1 MIYKTYDYS
10 QKSINDIEE
19 NDICNF
25 KTISN
30 KTIGEL
36 CNEKNNN
43 LLIFPESLNKYGD
56 DIVDNIIFSIDENEL
71 KTNDLLGFIGTNDS
85 QLTISS
91 RFSKE
96 DKEDYFLHYMLQKIF
111 SINLLNLQHS
121 TSDANVFDFLAYM
134 FPFFLKR
141 ALRQGLY
148 KQYVRKNNNDANVK
162 GVINIS
168 ENIKR
173 NIPFNGKISYN
184 LREYNYNNDITQLIR
199 HTIEYI
205 NESHMRSVLSVD
217 KDTSNYISQIRQVT
231 PTFNK
236 RDQNLILNRNTKLL
250 SHPYFTE
257 YRYLQKL
264 CIQILQH
271 KKIKYGTDKNKIYG
285 LIFSASWIWEEFLY
299 KTILKELEFKHPKNK
314 LSEGGINLFKTES
327 NPPTLE
333 RYVRYPDFYKDNIIL
348 DAKYKFLDKNIID
361 RNDMHQIISYMHIE
375 NSQIGGFIYP
385 FTEQNNNII
394 RLGELRGCGGVIYKI
409 GLAIPQK
416 SDSYS
421 AYCSQMNAN
430 IKSLQK
436 DLSAILK
443 PILLRE
449 N

>member
-1 MIYKTYDYS
+1 MNYRTYDYS

-19 NDICNF
+19 NDIYNF

-36 CNEKNNN
+36 CKGKNNN
-43 LLIFPESLNKYGD
+43 LLFFPENLNKYGD
-56 DIVDNIIFSIDENEL
+56 NIADNIILSIDEKEL
-71 KTNDLLGFIGTNDS
+71 RTNDLLGFIGINDS

-96 DKEDYFLHYMLQKIF
+96 DTEDYFLHYMLQKIF

-121 TSDANVFDFLAYM
+121 TSDTNVFDFLAYM

-148 KQYVRKNNNDANVK
+148 KQYVRKHNNDANVK

-173 NIPFNGKISYN
+173 NTPFSGKISYTT
-184 LREYNYNNDITQLIR
+184 REYNYNNDLNQLIR
-199 HTIEYI
+199 HTIEHI
-205 NESHMRSVLSVD
+205 KESHMSFVLSTD
-217 KDTSNYISQIRQVT
+217 KDTSFYISEICQIT

-236 RDQNLILNRNTKLL
+236 KELNLILNRNTKPLC
-250 SHPYFTE
+250 HPYFTE

-271 KKIKYGTDKNKIYG
+271 KKIKYGSDKNKIYG

-314 LSEGGINLFKTES
+314 LREGGIYLFKTIGNQS
-327 NPPTLE
+327 NLDK
-333 RYVRYPDFYKDNIIL
+333 YIRYPDFYKDNIIL
-348 DAKYKFLDKNIID
+348 DAKYKSLDINKVD
-361 RNDMHQIISYMHIE
+361 RDDMHQIISYMYVE
-375 NSQIGGFIYP
+375 KSKIGGFIYP
-385 FTEQNNNII
+385 STNSNSITQ
-394 RLGELRGCGGVIYKI
+394 LGELRGYGGDIYRI
-409 GLAIPQK
+409 GVGIPQK
-416 SDSYS
+416 CVSY
-421 AYCSQMNAN
+421 AEYCKLMDMNIIA
-430 IKSLQK
+430 LQG
-436 DLSAILK
+436 DLTQIL
-443 PILLRE
+443 I
-449 N
+449 